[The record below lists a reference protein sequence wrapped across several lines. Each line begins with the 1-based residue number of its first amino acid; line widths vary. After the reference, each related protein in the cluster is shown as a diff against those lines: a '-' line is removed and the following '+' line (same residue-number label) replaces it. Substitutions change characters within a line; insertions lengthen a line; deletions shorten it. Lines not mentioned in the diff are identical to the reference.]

1 MDVAIRDAMVAA
13 AAGGRPEM
21 FFQTLRLVHCM
32 AVEIE
37 MAVADG
43 STPHLRREDG
53 RPYSLLDTGGISALR
68 ERLDREGVRASAL
81 LMMTDFSSDD
91 ADYHVVMSIRA
102 CAAARE
108 LGVPVVRI
116 DPLTKNKALAPE
128 QVRENFVARVRQVLD
143 GSRDTGVDLGVEN
156 HGPVACDP
164 RWLDAVL
171 DAVPDP
177 RLGLTLDTGN
187 FYWFGFPVSEM
198 YGLIERF
205 APRAKHTHLKN
216 INFPKEL
223 ADVKRE
229 VGHGYK
235 EYCCPL
241 DEGNLDLKR
250 VVEILRTAGGYA
262 RDLCVEDE
270 SLFKYGPDDKVN
282 VLRRDVAAVRAAM

>member
-1 MDVAIRDAMVAA
+1 MDISIRDAMVAA
-13 AAGGRPEM
+13 AAAGTTGLLFE
-21 FFQTLRLVHCM
+21 TLRLVHCM

-43 STPHLRREDG
+43 STPHIKREDG
-53 RPYSLLDTGGISALR
+53 SPYSLRDPAGTIELC
-68 ERLDREGVRASAL
+68 ERLEREGVRPSAL
-81 LMMTDFSSDD
+81 LLMTDFASD
-91 ADYHVVMSIRA
+91 AAAAHVQMSVRA

-108 LGVPVVRI
+108 LAVPVVRI

-128 QVRENFVARVRQVLD
+128 QVRDAFVARVREVLD
-143 GSRDTGVDLGVEN
+143 GSADTGVDLGIEN

-164 RWLDAVL
+164 AWLAAVL
-171 DAVPDP
+171 AAVPDS

-187 FYWFGFPVSEM
+187 FYWFGFPLSEM
-198 YGLIERF
+198 YSLIERF
-205 APRAKHTHLKN
+205 APRVKHTHLKN

-223 ADVKRE
+223 ADVRRE
-229 VGHGYK
+229 AGHGYK

-241 DEGNLDLKR
+241 DEGNLDLRR
-250 VVEILRTAGGYA
+250 VIEILRTAGGYA

-270 SLFKYGPDDKVN
+270 SLFKFSADDKVN

>member
-32 AVEIE
+32 TVEIE
-37 MAVADG
+37 VGVADG
-43 STPHLRREDG
+43 SALHVRREDG
-53 RPYSLLDTGGISALR
+53 SPYSLRDPAGTAALR
-68 ERLDREGVRASAL
+68 ERLEREGVRPSAL
-81 LMMTDFSSDD
+81 LLMTDFSSDQ
-91 ADYHVVMSIRA
+91 AAAHVAASVRA

-116 DPLTKNKALAPE
+116 DPLTKDKSLSPE
-128 QVRENFVARVRQVLD
+128 RVRDNFVARVREVLD
-143 GSRDTGVDLGVEN
+143 GSRDTGVDLGIEN

-164 RWLDAVL
+164 RWLDGVL
-171 DAVPDP
+171 AALPDP

-187 FYWFGFPVSEM
+187 FYWYGFPLSEM
-198 YGLIERF
+198 YGLIEHF

-216 INFPKEL
+216 INFPREL

-241 DEGNLDLKR
+241 DEGNLDMRR
-250 VVEILRTAGGYA
+250 VVAILRAAGYA

-270 SLFKYGPDDKVN
+270 SLFKYNADDKVN